1 LIVLAAGEACRLPID
16 AKLVERL
23 YRQAKAERWRVPAD
37 RFARA
42 LESSAARAFAARS
55 TGNPDARELE
65 RYLASLHLEDLAL
78 ACACAAGD
86 EQAWEH
92 FVLQQRPFLY
102 RAADALD
109 PGGGA
114 RDLADSLYADLFG
127 LSNREGERKS
137 LFRYFH
143 GRSSLTTWLRAVL
156 AQRHVDRLRTNRRLE
171 ALPDE
176 DSSYA
181 LPAPARSIEPERD
194 RYLKLIRQALAHAV
208 ANLAARDRLR
218 LACYY
223 AQELTLA
230 QTGRMLGEHEATSS
244 RQLARTRGTIKAA
257 VEEQLKADAGLTD
270 AEIAQCFAS
279 VTEDA
284 GPLDLRD
291 MLGIVS
297 SGAIGPAEDGSAELA
312 RKKSAHD
319 RSR

>member
-1 LIVLAAGEACRLPID
+1 LPID
-16 AKLVERL
+16 ARLVDRL
-23 YRQAKAERWRVPAD
+23 YRLANGRKWRVPPD

-42 LESSAARAFAARS
+42 LESSAARAFAGRS
-55 TGNPDARELE
+55 LGSLDARELE

-86 EQAWEH
+86 EPAWEY
-92 FVLQQRPFLY
+92 FVLEQRPLLY

-127 LSNREGERKS
+127 LGTRAGERQS

-156 AQRHVDRLRTNRRLE
+156 AQRHVDRLRANRREE

-176 DSSYA
+176 ESSSA
-181 LPAPARSIEPERD
+181 LPAPARPIDPGRP
-194 RYLKLIRQALAHAV
+194 RYLGLIRQALAQAV
-208 ANLAARDRLR
+208 AHLASRDRLR

-230 QTGRMLGEHEATSS
+230 QTGLVLGEHEATTS
-244 RQLARTRGTIKAA
+244 RQLARTRGAIRAA
-257 VEEQLKADAGLTD
+257 VERHLEVDSGLTR
-270 AEIAQCFAS
+270 AEIAECFAC

-291 MLGIVS
+291 VLGVV
-297 SGAIGPAEDGSAELA
+297 
-312 RKKSAHD
+312 RKKTKG
-319 RSR
+319 RSF

>member
-1 LIVLAAGEACRLPID
+1 VYPCTLPID
-16 AKLVERL
+16 ERLVERL
-23 YRQAKAERWRVPAD
+23 YRRAKGERWRAPRA
-37 RFARA
+37 RFAQA
-42 LESSAARAFAARS
+42 LESSAERAFAGRTRDS
-55 TGNPDARELE
+55 RELE
-65 RYLASLHLEDLAL
+65 RYLVSLHLEDLAL

-86 EQAWEH
+86 EEAWEH
-92 FVLQQRPFLY
+92 FVLQQRPLLY

-127 LSNREGERKS
+127 LQDRAGERQS

-156 AQRHVDRLRTNRRLE
+156 AQRHVDRLRASRRSE

-176 DSSYA
+176 DSSFA
-181 LPAPARSIEPERD
+181 LPAPARPIEPDRD
-194 RYLKLIRQALAHAV
+194 RYLGLIRKALEHAV

-244 RQLARTRGTIKAA
+244 RGLARTRGVIRDG
-257 VEEQLKADAGLTD
+257 VVRYLREEFGLTD
-270 AEIAQCFAS
+270 AEITRCFEC

-284 GPLDLRD
+284 GPLDLREMFD
-291 MLGIVS
+291 TESVRK
-297 SGAIGPAEDGSAELA
+297 ESAP
-312 RKKSAHD
+312 D
-319 RSR
+319 RSS